1 MRLEF
6 LAIAFFASICP
17 KFALCDTDG
26 RLERCEPYRATVER
40 LLRENGVSEDYYYLM
55 VAESGC
61 RESAKSSK
69 GAIGF
74 WQMMPATGRRHGCT
88 DLHDL
93 ECATRA
99 AASYIRHL
107 SQKFHGDDI
116 IAAYNMGGHNLARNG
131 RTAEAKGLI
140 AAFKKLKKQ
149 EKKNV
154 SFG

>member
-6 LAIAFFASICP
+6 LAFAFFASIFP
-17 KFALCDTDG
+17 KFAFCDTDG

-55 VAESGC
+55 VVESGC
-61 RESAKSSK
+61 RESARSSK

-74 WQMMPATGRRHGCT
+74 WQMMPATGRRHGCAN
-88 DLHDL
+88 LHDL
-93 ECATRA
+93 ECATKA

-116 IAAYNMGGHNLARNG
+116 IAAYNMGGHNYARIG
-131 RTAEAKGLI
+131 MTAEARGLI
-140 AAFKKLKKQ
+140 QTVRKLKKQ
-149 EKKNV
+149 GKKDA
-154 SFG
+154 